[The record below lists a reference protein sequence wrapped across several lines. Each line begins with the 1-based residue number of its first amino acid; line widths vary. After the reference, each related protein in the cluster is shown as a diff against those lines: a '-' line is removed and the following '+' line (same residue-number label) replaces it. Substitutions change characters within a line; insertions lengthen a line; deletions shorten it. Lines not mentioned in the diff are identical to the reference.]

1 MTHWKIAEKV
11 IFQCGVTM
19 KKDIV
24 LDITIPNQTRYL
36 GLVGKIGENM
46 AREFDESDCDR
57 ETLANQL
64 NVVLTESIVNAI
76 KHANSTDP
84 NKEVHVR
91 INIHDRE
98 LSIRVY
104 DTGCG
109 FDINTIQNPCFE
121 TDSLNEKGRGIFIIR
136 SMMDSVEYRRTNGG
150 NVLEMKKTLGQ
161 S

>member
-1 MTHWKIAEKV
+1 
-11 IFQCGVTM
+11 M
-19 KKDIV
+19 KKNIV

-46 AREFDESDCDR
+46 AREFDDSGCDR
-57 ETLANQL
+57 EALASQL

-76 KHANSTDP
+76 KHANATDP

-91 INIHDRE
+91 INIHDME
-98 LSIRVY
+98 LSIWVY

-109 FDINTIQNPCFE
+109 FDINTIPNPCFE
-121 TDSLNEKGRGIFIIR
+121 SGSLEEKGRGLFIIR

-150 NVLEMKKTLGQ
+150 NVLEMKKKIGQ
-161 S
+161 M